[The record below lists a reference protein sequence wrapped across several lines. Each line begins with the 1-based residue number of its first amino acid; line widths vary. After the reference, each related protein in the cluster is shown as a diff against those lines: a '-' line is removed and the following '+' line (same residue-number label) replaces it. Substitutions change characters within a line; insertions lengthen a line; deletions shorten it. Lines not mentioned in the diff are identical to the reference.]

1 MFRLHSGPPPSNLS
15 DLEFMQNSNDWRPLR
30 EPSIQTYTILSTVV
44 AAVVVGCAIA
54 VVKAV
59 TGNYP
64 SLTPTSWW
72 DVLGV
77 AAMLVIHEFLHLLA
91 HPQLGGSRLSILGI
105 WPKAGVAYAQYL
117 GEMTVRRFLLI
128 LVAPVFVLSFVPI
141 VVSLFGVIKVDEWP
155 IRYALW
161 NLLFSAGDLFGIG
174 LLLRDSQ
181 ISQTVKNL
189 CWQTWVRGK

>member
-1 MFRLHSGPPPSNLS
+1 M
-15 DLEFMQNSNDWRPLR
+15 
-30 EPSIQTYTILSTVV
+30 QTYTVLSTVV
-44 AAVVVGCAIA
+44 AAAVVGCAIA

-189 CWQTWVRGK
+189 GWQTWVRGK

>member
-1 MFRLHSGPPPSNLS
+1 M
-15 DLEFMQNSNDWRPLR
+15 
-30 EPSIQTYTILSTVV
+30 Y
-44 AAVVVGCAIA
+44 
-54 VVKAV
+54 
-59 TGNYP
+59 
-64 SLTPTSWW
+64 
-72 DVLGV
+72 
-77 AAMLVIHEFLHLLA
+77 
-91 HPQLGGSRLSILGI
+91 
-105 WPKAGVAYAQYL
+105 WPKAGVAYAQYR

-128 LVAPVFVLSFVPI
+128 LVTPVFVLSFVPI

-189 CWQTWVRGK
+189 GWQTWVRGK

>member
-1 MFRLHSGPPPSNLS
+1 M
-15 DLEFMQNSNDWRPLR
+15 R

-91 HPQLGGSRLSILGI
+91 HRNWVALS
-105 WPKAGVAYAQYL
+105 
-117 GEMTVRRFLLI
+117 
-128 LVAPVFVLSFVPI
+128 
-141 VVSLFGVIKVDEWP
+141 
-155 IRYALW
+155 
-161 NLLFSAGDLFGIG
+161 
-174 LLLRDSQ
+174 
-181 ISQTVKNL
+181 
-189 CWQTWVRGK
+189 

>member
-1 MFRLHSGPPPSNLS
+1 MFRLHSGPPPSNPS

-77 AAMLVIHEFLHLLA
+77 VAMLVIHEFLHLLA

-141 VVSLFGVIKVDEWP
+141 VASLFGVLKVDEWP

-189 CWQTWVRGK
+189 GWQTWVRGK